1 MNVVHN
7 ILNSDLSVGSTVPQA
22 KRELAIAA

>member
-7 ILNSDLSVGSTVPQA
+7 ILNSDLNFGSTVQ
-22 KRELAIAA
+22 KEELELAA